1 MAISESP
8 PATPGDASLAAVFRI
23 DAFRGLWVANILAAI
38 ATGSSRFAFVWL
50 IGDLTGW
57 DPALALLGV
66 VIGLPALLLS
76 AHAGGLADRL
86 APRPFGVSM
95 LVSTSVVF
103 AGTALLVPTAM
114 MTVPVALAC
123 AFLSA
128 VPIAGTTP
136 LFQALVPAVVPRDRL
151 LPAVALQN
159 MGMMSAVILGAFL
172 GGGIIALF
180 GVAAGFWVIAVSS
193 ALAAVQY
200 GRTPLPSG
208 PPSAGVHRKGAVRE
222 GMRVGLGTEPLRS
235 LLGLTFVIGMAITA
249 VTLLL
254 PAVAREVLEVG
265 AFRAGL
271 LNAAMGLGM
280 MAISLMVAARPAPAR
295 PGLVLSVLL
304 VATLGTGLIMLG
316 WSRSYPLTLA
326 IILGWG
332 AIGGVTMALLRT
344 LIQEHTPAAMMG
356 RIMGLSALAMQGA
369 FPIGSIVLFVLV
381 RTAGL
386 TSALVIA
393 GALCTAAVAAIAI
406 RPQVRRL

>member
-23 DAFRGLWVANILAAI
+23 DAFRGLWVANVLAAI

-50 IGDLTGW
+50 IGDLTDW

-86 APRPFGVSM
+86 APRPFGVTM

-222 GMRVGLGTEPLRS
+222 GMRMGLGTEPLRS
-235 LLGLTFVIGMAITA
+235 LSGPDLRDRHGNHGGDLADACGG
-249 VTLLL
+249 
-254 PAVAREVLEVG
+254 PRGARGRGIRGRPVERRDG
-265 AFRAGL
+265 AWDDGHLAG
-271 LNAAMGLGM
+271 GGGPTG
-280 MAISLMVAARPAPAR
+280 ARLAP
-295 PGLVLSVLL
+295 
-304 VATLGTGLIMLG
+304 G
-316 WSRSYPLTLA
+316 WSSSSCWSRPSAPVSSCWA
-326 IILGWG
+326 GRG
-332 AIGGVTMALLRT
+332 ATRCRWPSSSDGV
-344 LIQEHTPAAMMG
+344 PSAAS
-356 RIMGLSALAMQGA
+356 RWRCCA
-369 FPIGSIVLFVLV
+369 P
-381 RTAGL
+381 
-386 TSALVIA
+386 
-393 GALCTAAVAAIAI
+393 
-406 RPQVRRL
+406 